1 MKSLICLILVSL
13 ALAKPNPK
21 GKIVGGQ
28 EAEPHAYPWQV
39 SLRSWGNHICG
50 GSIINERQVLCAA
63 HCVQGQM
70 AFFDAVV
77 AGAHEIYEQND
88 IQFRHIKTMEANEI
102 FEESALLND
111 ISIITVT
118 EPFDFTDPHVQPV
131 GMYKASMDEPI
142 KPGTTCISTGWGFT
156 HGGDTFPPRYLQ
168 EVSIDILSYEE
179 CSDIFPP
186 GSITDG
192 MICAG
197 KPGAGPCNG
206 DSGGPLVCPDGE
218 GNLKL
223 AGIVSWGESGCTNAG
238 VYTRVSFYEQWISDK
253 VSS

>member
-156 HGGDTFPPRYLQ
+156 HGGDTFPPR
-168 EVSIDILSYEE
+168 S
-179 CSDIFPP
+179 
-186 GSITDG
+186 
-192 MICAG
+192 
-197 KPGAGPCNG
+197 
-206 DSGGPLVCPDGE
+206 
-218 GNLKL
+218 
-223 AGIVSWGESGCTNAG
+223 
-238 VYTRVSFYEQWISDK
+238 
-253 VSS
+253 

>member
-1 MKSLICLILVSL
+1 MKKSWMIATLFSLT
-13 ALAKPNPK
+13 LAKPNHK
-21 GKIVGGQ
+21 VQIVGGQ

-88 IQFRHIKTMEANEI
+88 IQFRHIKTMEAHESFNEETLI
-102 FEESALLND
+102 DD

-118 EPFDFTDPHVQPV
+118 EPFDFSDPHVQPV
-131 GMYKASMDEPI
+131 PMFKASMGEPVA
-142 KPGTTCISTGWGFT
+142 PGTTCVSTGWGFT

-168 EVSIDILSYEE
+168 EVSIDILSFGE

-206 DSGGPLVCPDGE
+206 DSGGPLVCPDAD
-218 GNLKL
+218 GNFKL
-223 AGIVSWGESGCTNAG
+223 AGIVSWGEAGCTNAG
-238 VYTRVSFYEQWISDK
+238 VYTRVSQYEQWISDK
-253 VSS
+253 TF